1 MAKTARFG
9 PPNGYSP
16 MGDTRPFEDNKLTE
30 KVCGLDQLDLWIGR
44 LGTDGFCNLTLS
56 KYIGILKNFI

>member
-30 KVCGLDQLDLWIGR
+30 KFADWINWICGLADWGR
-44 LGTDGFCNLTLS
+44 TDS
-56 KYIGILKNFI
+56 VI